1 MAGSNFFIAF
11 RALPPEGRR
20 ALKAVYGFCRRADDA
35 VDEAAS
41 ESDARGAL
49 QRVAE
54 ELDDAF
60 SGVGSE
66 LSWAIERY
74 DLPRRPFEDL
84 LQGVAWD
91 IERRRYEGTGA
102 LREYCYLVASTVGL
116 LCVRIFGCGDGRC
129 DAYASELGVAMQW
142 TNILRDVGEDLRN
155 GRRYL
160 TADALRRHRLT
171 EEDLLAGDAD
181 SRARLAA
188 LIREEAAYA
197 RSCYAEA
204 DRLLPVEERP
214 KVLAG
219 EIMAAVY
226 KALLESIERAA
237 DGVLD
242 RRVRVSGIRRAWIA
256 CTHLMRRR
264 S

>member
-1 MAGSNFFIAF
+1 MAGSNFFVAF
-11 RALPPEGRR
+11 RVLPPEGKR
-20 ALKAVYGFCRRADDA
+20 AIKAVYGFCRKADDA
-35 VDEAAS
+35 VDDAAT
-41 ESDARGAL
+41 ESDARHAL
-49 QRVAE
+49 QRVTE

-60 SGVGSE
+60 SGAGSE

-74 DLPRRPFEDL
+74 DLPRGPFEDL
-84 LQGVAWD
+84 LEGVTWD
-91 IERRRYEGTGA
+91 IERRRYDRTA
-102 LREYCYLVASTVGL
+102 DLREYCYRVASTVGL

-129 DAYASELGVAMQW
+129 DAYARELGVAMQW

-160 TADALRRHRLT
+160 TADALRRHSLT
-171 EEDLLAGDAD
+171 EEDLLEGDAGT
-181 SRARLAA
+181 RTRLAA

-197 RSCYAEA
+197 HSCYVEA
-204 DRLLPVEERP
+204 SRLLPVEERP
-214 KVLAG
+214 KVQAG

-226 KALLESIERAA
+226 KALLQSVERAG

-242 RRVRVSGIRRAWIA
+242 RRVSVSGIRRAWIA

>member
-1 MAGSNFFIAF
+1 MAASNFFVAF
-11 RALPPEGRR
+11 RVLSPEGRR
-20 ALKAVYGFCRRADDA
+20 AIKAVYGFCRGADDA
-35 VDEAAS
+35 VDDAVT
-41 ESDARGAL
+41 ESDARNAL

-54 ELDDAF
+54 ELDGSF
-60 SGVGSE
+60 SGAGSE

-74 DLPRRPFEDL
+74 ALPRKPFDDL
-84 LQGVAWD
+84 LEGVAWD
-91 IERRRYEGTGA
+91 IERRRYERTGD
-102 LREYCYLVASTVGL
+102 LREYCYRVASTVGL

-155 GRRYL
+155 GRCYL

-171 EEDLLAGDAD
+171 EEDLRSGDAD

-204 DRLLPVEERP
+204 GRLLPDEERS

-226 KALLESIERAA
+226 RALLQRVERAA

-242 RRVRVSGIRRAWIA
+242 RRVRVSGIRRLWIT
-256 CTHLMRRR
+256 CTHFMRRR